1 MVVTTKA
8 IVLSS
13 VKYADND
20 LIVKCYTE
28 LGIKSFLVKRIFS
41 RKKGKLSPAFFMPLS
56 QLEISA
62 NYHSNRT
69 LHFIQDASINY
80 AYRTI
85 SVNVVKQTIVIFLS
99 EILCKS
105 LHEEEVNEQLFQ
117 YLETSLI
124 WLDTNEEVSNF
135 HLLFL
140 LNLTKH
146 LGFHPENKNLEYP
159 FFSLEEGRF
168 LNSIPKNDF
177 ISDEK
182 LTYLKSLLGINF
194 VRLHS
199 LKFNSSERQA
209 VLDILLRYFELHLT
223 GFKKPKSLAILKS
236 VFE

>member
-1 MVVTTKA
+1 MVVTNKA

-41 RKKGKLSPAFFMPLS
+41 RKKGKLSPAFFMPLT

-69 LHFIQDASINY
+69 LHFIQDASISY
-80 AYRTI
+80 AYSSI

-105 LHEEEVNEQLFQ
+105 LHEEEVNKQLFQ

-124 WLDTNEEVSNF
+124 WLDTNDEVSNF

-140 LNLTKH
+140 L
-146 LGFHPENKNLEYP
+146 
-159 FFSLEEGRF
+159 
-168 LNSIPKNDF
+168 
-177 ISDEK
+177 
-182 LTYLKSLLGINF
+182 
-194 VRLHS
+194 
-199 LKFNSSERQA
+199 
-209 VLDILLRYFELHLT
+209 
-223 GFKKPKSLAILKS
+223 
-236 VFE
+236 